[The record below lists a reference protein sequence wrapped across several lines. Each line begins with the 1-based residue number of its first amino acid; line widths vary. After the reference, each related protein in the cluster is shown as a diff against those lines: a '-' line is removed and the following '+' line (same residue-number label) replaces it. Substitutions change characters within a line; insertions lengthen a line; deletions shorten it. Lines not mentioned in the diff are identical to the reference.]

1 MDLVDMTMT
10 MQLSTKADR
19 KSERPMDA
27 EPTQLQQIVF
37 ALDPGES
44 GDLQVSV
51 ITTFEGF

>member
-1 MDLVDMTMT
+1 MTMT

-44 GDLQVSV
+44 GDLQVSG
-51 ITTFEGF
+51 IATFGGF